1 MFLIRYS
8 SFQCRKAKAVCL
20 RADFFHL
27 TLRPL
32 TLLVLL
38 ALSAG
43 QVSQAAEDAIEF
55 NTDVLD
61 VKDRSRIDLNQFS
74 RAGYLL
80 PGDYHL
86 VVRINKAEL
95 PEQTISFIAPDDD
108 PKGSEP
114 CLTPE
119 LVSDMGLKESAL
131 RQVTWWHN
139 GQCMNTASLEGMT
152 ARADLGTGA
161 LYLSIP
167 QAWLEY
173 TSESWD
179 PPSRWDNGVTGLLFD
194 YDINAMDTRQAGSGK
209 QQSVSGNGTTGVN
222 LGPWRLRAD
231 WQASYDRTSGQTGS
245 TQKSWDWSRYYA
257 YRAITSLRAKLM
269 MGENYLSSSMFDSFR
284 FTGLSLETDDSQLPP
299 NLRGYAPEVTG
310 VAKTNAKVTI
320 TQQGRVLY
328 ETTVAAGPFRIQD
341 LNDTVTGKL
350 DVKVQEQDGSVQ
362 TFQVDTAS
370 IPYLS
375 RPGLV
380 RYKVSA
386 GKPSDYDHHSQ
397 GPDFLTSE
405 FSWGVNNGWSL
416 YGGGLFAGDYNA
428 LALGL
433 GRDLLAFG
441 ALSFDVTQS
450 RAVLPDQK
458 TRQGGSYRLSYSKR
472 FDEYDSQ
479 ITFAGYR
486 FSEREFMSMT
496 QYLDTRYHSATSNGN
511 GKELY
516 TVSLNKQFRDVNMS
530 TYLNYSH
537 QTYWD
542 REANNTWNASVS
554 TYFDAGTFRNVSLN
568 LSASRTKVN
577 GKNDDGMYVS
587 LSLPWGRSAA
597 LNYSGQ
603 FGGGVSSHSVGYYD
617 RIDENNNYRI
627 SAGAAQ
633 GGDSTASGYFTHEG
647 DIAEMTANASY
658 NSSNYRAFGMSL
670 RGGMTATLYGAALH
684 RAGNSGGTRM
694 MVDTD
699 GVSNVPVRGYGG
711 VAHTNLFGKAVI
723 TDISSYY
730 RSSVNVDLDALPDDV
745 DATRSVIQ
753 DTLTEGAIGYRKFG
767 ILSGQKAMAVI
778 KLADGSAPP
787 FGSTVT
793 NADQIQTGV
802 VGDGGNVWLTGLR
815 ADGVMNV
822 SWSGEVQCHIHLPPE
837 LPEDMSRTLLLP
849 CEGVTGGAVPDGK
862 RKEQKAHD
870 VAAAIPHEGG
880 LSYGA
885 IGAEKDRL
893 THP

>member
-1 MFLIRYS
+1 MRYS
-8 SFQCRKAKAVCL
+8 GGAFR
-20 RADFFHL
+20 L

-32 TLLVLL
+32 ALLVLL
-38 ALSAG
+38 AVSAG
-43 QVSQAAEDAIEF
+43 HAVRAAEETIEF

-86 VVRINKAEL
+86 AVRINKAEL
-95 PEQTISFIAPDDD
+95 PEQAISFIAPDDD
-108 PKGSEP
+108 PKGSEA

-119 LVSDMGLKESAL
+119 LVSEMGLKDSAL

-139 GQCMNTASLEGMT
+139 GQCMDTTSLEGMT
-152 ARADLGTGA
+152 ARADLGSGA

-173 TSESWD
+173 ASESWD

-194 YDINAMDTRQAGSGK
+194 YDVNAMDTRQAGSGE

-231 WQASYDRTSGQTGS
+231 WQASYDHTTGQTDN
-245 TQKSWDWSRYYA
+245 TRKNWDWSRYYA

-310 VAKTNAKVTI
+310 VARTNAKVTI

-341 LNDTVTGKL
+341 LSDTVIGKL

-380 RYKVSA
+380 RYKVST
-386 GKPSDYDHHSQ
+386 GKPSDYGHHSQ
-397 GPDFLTSE
+397 GPEFLTGE
-405 FSWGVNNGWSL
+405 FSWGVDNGWSL
-416 YGGGLFAGDYNA
+416 YGGSLFAGDYNA

-450 RAVLPDQK
+450 RAELPDEE

-496 QYLDTRYHSATSNGN
+496 QYLDARYHSATSSGN

-516 TVSLNKQFRDVNMS
+516 TISLNKQFRDVNMS

-542 REANNTWNASVS
+542 RDANDMWNASVS
-554 TYFDAGTFRNVSLN
+554 TYFDVGSLHNVSLN

-577 GKNDDGMYVS
+577 GANDDGMYVS
-587 LSLPWGRSAA
+587 LSLPWGNGAT
-597 LNYSGQ
+597 LDYSGQ
-603 FGGGVSSHSVGYYD
+603 FGSGTSTHSVGYYD
-617 RIDENNNYRI
+617 RIDESNNYRI

-633 GGDSTASGYFTHEG
+633 GGESTASGYFTHEG

-658 NSSNYRAFGMSL
+658 NSSNYRAVGMSL
-670 RGGMTATLYGAALH
+670 RGGMTATLHGAALH
-684 RAGNSGGTRM
+684 RAGNAGGTRM

-699 GVSNVPVRGYGG
+699 GVSDVPVRGYGS
-711 VAHTNLFGKAVI
+711 VAHTNLFGKAVV

-730 RSSVNVDLDALPDDV
+730 RSSINVDLDALPDDV
-745 DATRSVIQ
+745 DATRSVVQ

-778 KLADGSAPP
+778 KLADGSTPP
-787 FGSTVT
+787 FGATVT

-802 VGDGGNVWLTGLR
+802 VGDGGSTWLTGLK
-815 ADGVMNV
+815 ADGIMIV
-822 SWSGEVQCHIHLPPE
+822 SWSGDVQCHIHLPPD
-837 LPEDMSRTLLLP
+837 LPEDLSRTLLLP
-849 CEGVTGGAVPDGK
+849 CKDAATTGGEKESKQA
-862 RKEQKAHD
+862 EQKTHD
-870 VAAAIPHEGG
+870 AAAALPAEGG

-885 IGAEKDRL
+885 IGAEKKSL
-893 THP
+893 TSSEKR

>member
-1 MFLIRYS
+1 MILIRYL
-8 SFQCRKAKAVCL
+8 SFQRDKVIY
-20 RADFFHL
+20 RGRGVFRL

-32 TLLVLL
+32 SLLVLL
-38 ALSAG
+38 AVSAG
-43 QVSQAAEDAIEF
+43 QVSQAAEGTVEF

-86 VVRINKAEL
+86 AIRINKAEL
-95 PEQTISFIAPDDD
+95 PEKTISFIAPDDD

-131 RQVTWWHN
+131 HQVKWWHN

-194 YDINAMDTRQAGSGK
+194 YNINAMNTHLSGSEK

-231 WQASYDRTSGQTGS
+231 WQANYDRTSGQTSS
-245 TQKSWDWSRYYA
+245 TQKNWDWSRYYV

-269 MGENYLSSSMFDSFR
+269 MGEGYLSSSMFDSFR
-284 FTGLSLETDDSQLPP
+284 FTGLSLETDDGQLPP

-310 VAKTNAKVTI
+310 VARTNAKVTI

-397 GPDFLTSE
+397 GPEFLTSE

-496 QYLDTRYHSATSNGN
+496 QFLDARYHSATSNGN

-516 TVSLNKQFRDVNMS
+516 TISLNKQFRNVNMS
-530 TYLNYSH
+530 TNLNYSH

-542 REANNTWNASVS
+542 REANDTWNASVS
-554 TYFDAGTFRNVSLN
+554 TYFDVGTFHNVSLN
-568 LSASRTKVN
+568 LSASRTKLN
-577 GKNDDGMYVS
+577 GADDDSAYVS
-587 LSLPWGRSAA
+587 LSLPLSNGTT
-597 LNYSGQ
+597 LDYSGQ
-603 FGGGVSSHSVGYYD
+603 FGGGSSHSVGYYD
-617 RIDENNNYRI
+617 RIDESNNYRI
-627 SAGAAQ
+627 SAGATE
-633 GGDSTASGYFTHEG
+633 GGESTASGYFTHEG
-647 DIAEMTANASY
+647 DIAEITANASY
-658 NSSNYRAFGMSL
+658 DSSNYRAVGMSL
-670 RGGMTATLYGAALH
+670 NGGMTATLHGAALH

-699 GVSNVPVRGYGG
+699 GVSDVPVRGDGS

-723 TDISSYY
+723 TDINSYY
-730 RSSVNVDLDALPDDV
+730 RSSVQVDLDALPDDV

-753 DTLTEGAIGYRKFG
+753 NTLTEGAIGYRKFG

-778 KLADGSAPP
+778 KLADGSTPP

-802 VGDGGNVWLTGLR
+802 VGDGGSVWLTGLK
-815 ADGVMNV
+815 ADGVMSV
-822 SWSGEVQCHIHLPPE
+822 SWSGEVQCYIHLPPV
-837 LPEDMSRTLLLP
+837 LPKDLSRTLLLP
-849 CEGVTGGAVPDGK
+849 CDGPTGSIAPDGK
-862 RKEQKAHD
+862 QKAQD
-870 VAAAIPHEGG
+870 AAVSIPYEED
-880 LSYGA
+880 LSYGV
-885 IGAEKDRL
+885 IGAGKDSL
-893 THP
+893 NSD